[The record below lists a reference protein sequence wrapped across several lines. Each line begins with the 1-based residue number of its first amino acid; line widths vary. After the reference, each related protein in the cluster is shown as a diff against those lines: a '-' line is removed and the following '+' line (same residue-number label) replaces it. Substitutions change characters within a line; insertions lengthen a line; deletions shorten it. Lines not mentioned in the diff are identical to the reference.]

1 MNKVCLKR
9 FVLISM
15 VLVSVLQASE
25 KNKNNEYVTVAI
37 LAKDK
42 AHTLSLYLSCLERQ
56 TWPASN
62 IYLYIR
68 TNNNNDDTVQ
78 ILRDWVARVGNNYA
92 KIYFD
97 DTDVAESVQEF
108 GQHEWNCTRFK
119 VLGKIRQDSV
129 DWARENNSHYFVV
142 DCDNLIYPETLESMV
157 NTNLPIVAPLL
168 RCHEKPFY
176 SNYHDAIDVNG
187 YYIPSSFYY
196 NILDQTVK
204 GMIEVLVIH
213 CTYFIRYEILDKVS
227 YDDESYRY
235 EYVIFSD
242 VARKQNIPQYIDN
255 RKLYGYI
262 SFAEN
267 KEEFERE
274 PFLDNFLLM

>member
-1 MNKVCLKR
+1 M
-9 FVLISM
+9 
-15 VLVSVLQASE
+15 
-25 KNKNNEYVTVAI
+25 
-37 LAKDK
+37 
-42 AHTLSLYLSCLERQ
+42 
-56 TWPASN
+56 
-62 IYLYIR
+62 
-68 TNNNNDDTVQ
+68 
-78 ILRDWVARVGNNYA
+78 
-92 KIYFD
+92 
-97 DTDVAESVQEF
+97 
-108 GQHEWNCTRFK
+108 
-119 VLGKIRQDSV
+119 
-129 DWARENNSHYFVV
+129 
-142 DCDNLIYPETLESMV
+142 DCDNLIYPETLESMM

-168 RCHEKPFY
+168 RCYEKPFY

-204 GMIEVLVIH
+204 GMIEVLVVH
-213 CTYFIRYEILDKVS
+213 CAYFIRYEILDKVS

-255 RKLYGYI
+255 RKIYGYV